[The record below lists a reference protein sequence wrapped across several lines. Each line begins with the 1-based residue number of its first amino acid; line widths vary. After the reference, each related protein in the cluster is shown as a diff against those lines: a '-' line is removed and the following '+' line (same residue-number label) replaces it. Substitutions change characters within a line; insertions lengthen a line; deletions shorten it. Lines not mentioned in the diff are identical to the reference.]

1 MHHDDIDRLRLS
13 PTTQMSPEFMEGA
26 FWRERNR
33 RRERVSATTA
43 STPASTTIQNPV
55 ERFFC
60 CNNWSSSWI
69 LYHGSYRIDEIE
81 KHQRAHRLSITSSYT
96 IVMSS
101 AGLGS
106 GKQFDNCSSS
116 YQSSSLRSD
125 VLVVC
130 EVMSWYLT
138 RVHLTAAS

>member
-1 MHHDDIDRLRLS
+1 MHHDDIDRLKLS

-26 FWRERNR
+26 FSERKKPSQG
-33 RRERVSATTA
+33 ESQCTA
-43 STPASTTIQNPV
+43 QLQPPFVQKNPTAV
-55 ERFFC
+55 LHEHC

-81 KHQRAHRLSITSSYT
+81 KHQRAHRLSITSSS
-96 IVMSS
+96 SS

>member
-1 MHHDDIDRLRLS
+1 MTTSTDLS
-13 PTTQMSPEFMEGA
+13 CPQRHRCRQSSWREHFR
-26 FWRERNR
+26 RERNR
-33 RRERVSATTA
+33 RRERVSELH
-43 STPASTTIQNPV
+43 SLTTIQNPV
-55 ERFFC
+55 LKIFLL

-69 LYHGSYRIDEIE
+69 LDHGSYRIDEIE
-81 KHQRAHRLSITSSYT
+81 KHQRAHRLSITSSS
-96 IVMSS
+96 SS

-130 EVMSWYLT
+130 EVMSWYVT

>member
-1 MHHDDIDRLRLS
+1 MDR
-13 PTTQMSPEFMEGA
+13 
-26 FWRERNR
+26 
-33 RRERVSATTA
+33 TA
-43 STPASTTIQNPV
+43 SMKLKNTSVCASIIDYELV
-55 ERFFC
+55 IIIYLL
-60 CNNWSSSWI
+60 WI
-69 LYHGSYRIDEIE
+69 V
-81 KHQRAHRLSITSSYT
+81 
-96 IVMSS
+96 VMSS